1 VTAAGQSLYK
11 ACQPLDS
18 WLFVAVVS
26 LPSRGET
33 LAKAVFNPLTREEEK
48 VVHAESIRILN
59 EVGIKVTS
67 ARLLKMLEDH
77 GADVDHKTQIA
88 RISEELVK
96 AAIAKAPKEFKMCGR
111 DESKDIE
118 LPSLGGVQGVNDG
131 QPTDVWDIDT
141 QGKRKSTMNDL
152 IDLTVVCDAMPEV
165 ELYWP
170 EVVATDLPPSVSN
183 VHEYAASA
191 VFTGKHV
198 QHGAGDLVDA
208 KYLIRIASAIV
219 GSEKELSKR
228 PVISLTH
235 TPITP
240 LLFNEGDI
248 EAAVMFSRAGLPVVH
263 LSMAISGSV
272 CPVTLAGTVALVNA
286 ENLGGAVITE
296 LAAPGAPILYSSESG
311 PMDMRTG
318 VFLSGSTEG
327 ALINAAGCQ
336 MARRYKLP
344 SQVGGLAAS
353 GTVPG
358 YEVGYQKAIS
368 ALIPAMAGADQI
380 VGIGGFDRSGCE
392 SVEQVVLDCELWRN
406 VLRAQRGI
414 KVDKET
420 LAFDAISRVGPGGY
434 FMKDI
439 HTLRNFKSEVLLPKI
454 AMRQCPRETKE
465 EPIRAAAR
473 EDVRRLLREHKPA
486 PMEKSVKQEVK
497 DILKEYDAELRVKPV
512 PTGYLDR
519 LG

>member
-1 VTAAGQSLYK
+1 M
-11 ACQPLDS
+11 
-18 WLFVAVVS
+18 
-26 LPSRGET
+26 
-33 LAKAVFNPLTREEEK
+33 AKAVFNPLTREEEDII
-48 VVHAESIRILN
+48 HSESIRILE
-59 EVGIKVTS
+59 EVGVKVTS
-67 ARLLKMLEDH
+67 AGLLRMLEEH
-77 GADVDHKTQIA
+77 GARVDKKTQVA
-88 RISEELVK
+88 RLSEELVK
-96 AAIAKAPKEFKMCGR
+96 TALSKAPKEFKMCGR
-111 DESKDIE
+111 DRSKDLE
-118 LPSLGGVQGVNDG
+118 LPSVGRVQGVNDG
-131 QPTDVWDIDT
+131 QPTEVWDVDS
-141 QGKRKSTMNDL
+141 QSKRKSTIDDL
-152 IDLTVVCDAMPEV
+152 IDLTIVCDAMPEV

-183 VHEYAASA
+183 LHEYAASA
-191 VFTGKHV
+191 AFTGKHV
-198 QHGAGDLVDA
+198 QHGAGDLTDA
-208 KYLIRIASAIV
+208 KYLIKLASAMV
-219 GSEKELSKR
+219 GSEKELKKR
-228 PVISLTH
+228 PIISLTH

-240 LLFNEGDI
+240 LLYNEGDI
-248 EAAVMFSRAGLPVVH
+248 EAAVMFSKAGLPVVH

-272 CPVTLAGTVALVNA
+272 CPVTLAGTAALVNA

-336 MARRYKLP
+336 MARRYRLP

-406 VLRAQRGI
+406 VLRAHRGI
-414 KVDKET
+414 KIDRDT

-454 AMRQCPRETKE
+454 AMRPCAPDAKE
-465 EPIRAAAR
+465 EPIRTAAR
-473 EDVRRLLREHKPA
+473 DEVRRLLKEHRPVA
-486 PMEKSVKQEVK
+486 LDKSVMQDVK
-497 DILKEYDAELRVKPV
+497 DILRQYDAELKVKPV
-512 PTGYLDR
+512 STKYLDR